1 MLSRMMAESGAER
14 VALLLL
20 EEGRQGP
27 VLRVLS
33 LARGEETPQLLGTIV
48 FPEEGTGYEPVAA
61 SAVEMLAKAG
71 WPARTAAETAG
82 SPWYRKWWF
91 WTLLGAAAVGLAV
104 GIGGGGGGGSSS
116 ASSTGTIGVNF

>member
-48 FPEEGTGYEPVAA
+48 FPEGAAGYEPVAE

-71 WPARTAAETAG
+71 WPAKAAAETAG
-82 SPWYRKWWF
+82 SPWYRKWWV
-91 WTLLGAAAVGLAV
+91 WTLLGAAAAGVAV
-104 GIGGGGGGGSSS
+104 GIRGWRGGGGS
-116 ASSTGTIGVNF
+116 ATPTGTGGG